1 MCFPLLASLDFG
13 IWPHPGHLNVKVSG
27 KAITGE
33 TSFYLG
39 RGDTVGIPVRPHF
52 WIMLNLKERRNV
64 TRKEVKCHRTFN

>member
-52 WIMLNLKERRNV
+52 YNAEPQGKE
-64 TRKEVKCHRTFN
+64 KCDSEGSKMSQDI